1 MSSKCDN
8 RIVRSS
14 FWYMIESACHAWDAP
29 AEDQPFSILL
39 SLNRMTVKMV
49 YDRPPNLIH
58 DC

>member
-1 MSSKCDN
+1 
-8 RIVRSS
+8 
-14 FWYMIESACHAWDAP
+14 MIESAGHAWDAP
-29 AEDQPFSILL
+29 AEDQPFSMLL